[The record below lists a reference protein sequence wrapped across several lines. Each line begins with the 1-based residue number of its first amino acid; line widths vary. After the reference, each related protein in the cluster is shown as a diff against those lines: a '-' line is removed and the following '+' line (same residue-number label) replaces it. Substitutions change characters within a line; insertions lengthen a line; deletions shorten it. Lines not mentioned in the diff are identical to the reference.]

1 MEGSTDIL
9 RCGEKNFLSTST
21 VRRMKEGPA
30 ECFVTASY
38 TNTGA
43 AERRNSNDF
52 HRSVRAF
59 SFQLSAFTDRSRDPV
74 LCRAVD
80 SH

>member
-1 MEGSTDIL
+1 M

-30 ECFVTASY
+30 VTASY

-43 AERRNSNDF
+43 AERRNSDDF
-52 HRSVRAF
+52 HKSVGAF
-59 SFQLSAFTDRSRDPV
+59 SFQLSQIDRDPV
-74 LCRAVD
+74 LCRAMD